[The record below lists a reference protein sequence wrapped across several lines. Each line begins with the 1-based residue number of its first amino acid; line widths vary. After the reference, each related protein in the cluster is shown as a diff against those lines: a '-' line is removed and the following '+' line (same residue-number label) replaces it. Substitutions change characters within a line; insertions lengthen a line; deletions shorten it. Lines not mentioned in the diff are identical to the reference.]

1 MIPVGRYAG
10 RNHST
15 AQMHVYTVS
24 HSDRGSRVD
33 ISAATAGAV
42 VVGSV
47 VGSVVV
53 SVDGRS
59 IRELG
64 YST

>member
-1 MIPVGRYAG
+1 
-10 RNHST
+10 
-15 AQMHVYTVS
+15 MHVYTVS